1 MKIFEFLA
9 IFNFLLAGAAGED
22 SIATAFVLAIASF
35 VCGWL
40 AIPKKRRK
48 RR

>member
-1 MKIFEFLA
+1 MKIFEFLT
-9 IFNFLLAGAAGED
+9 IFNFVLAGATGND
-22 SIATAFVLAIASF
+22 SLATAFLLAIASF